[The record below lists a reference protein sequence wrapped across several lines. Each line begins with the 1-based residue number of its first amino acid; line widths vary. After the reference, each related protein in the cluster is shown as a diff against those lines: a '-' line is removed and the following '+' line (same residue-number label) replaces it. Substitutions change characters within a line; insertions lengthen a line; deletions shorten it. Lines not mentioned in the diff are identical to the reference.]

1 MGTKRPDADANNS
14 DTGTGAP
21 GSLSSPAC
29 YLHEFAGPGVAAPIK
44 SWDDI
49 RAWRKRTREALI
61 ASRMALGVGV
71 RQEKGERAK
80 QRLLEVV
87 DLKKYATLGI
97 YWPMRGEIDVRDIAR
112 KHVEAGGAVA
122 LPVVVEKGA
131 PVEFWNWKPGM
142 RMRRGVW
149 NIPIPLER
157 EVLTPEALIVPL
169 VGFDGSLYRLGYGG
183 GYYDRT
189 LAAVARRPF
198 CVGFGFAEARLP
210 SIFPQPHDIP
220 MDVIVVD

>member
-1 MGTKRPDADANNS
+1 VGTERHY
-14 DTGTGAP
+14 
-21 GSLSSPAC
+21 SSPAC
-29 YLHEFAGPGVAAPIK
+29 CLHEIEGAGVDAAMR

-49 RAWRKRTREALI
+49 RAWRKQTREALI

-80 QRLLEVV
+80 QRLLAVS
-87 DLKKYATLGI
+87 DLKKCATLGI

-122 LPVVVEKGA
+122 LPVVVEKNA
-131 PVEFWNWKPGM
+131 PVEFWSWKPGM

-149 NIPIPLER
+149 NIPIPVDR

-169 VGFDGSLYRLGYGG
+169 VGFDGGLYRLGYGG

-189 LAAVARRPF
+189 LAAATRRPF
-198 CVGFGFAEARLP
+198 CVGLGFAEARLP